1 MLRLRKTTASIAVTA
16 AAALAAGLAPTL
28 VASTALAD
36 PINSTGK
43 TVTPQSYDVVGVG
56 SNTDE
61 YLFDQLSLDYNA
73 TVKTHNANHPY
84 FYSWDATPPS
94 NPNDAATTYITPKA
108 GCSSTTVRP
117 NGSGAGLTALDENT
131 FDGKTGHYCIDY
143 ARTSSGR
150 SSKAPKEGP
159 GGVIYVPAAED
170 AVTWAV
176 RDTGAA
182 KGQPETYAPKSL
194 TLAQLTGIFDC
205 KYTNWDQVGGK
216 AGKID
221 VYIPQSNSGTLSFW
235 LKALG
240 LSAAGSCAADT
251 YKSGKTT
258 VLIEENQ
265 GESAV
270 FDSPNAVF
278 IYSVADWIAQKYHSA
293 AAGKKPTSSQN
304 RFGID
309 DVGYLGVQDVKAGS
323 TVYSPVTTA
332 KVPTINAS
340 FKATTLTRIIY
351 DILRWTDETPDHI
364 LARLEP
370 FFAAKTA
377 KVKGY
382 VCANPTAT
390 KAIEDYGFLTTSQC
404 GLGV

>member
-28 VASTALAD
+28 AASTALAD
-36 PINSTGK
+36 PINNAGK
-43 TVTPQSYDVVGVG
+43 TVTPQSYDVVGAG

-73 TVKTHNANHPY
+73 TVKTHNANNPY

-94 NPNDAATTYITPKA
+94 SPNDAATTYITPKA
-108 GCSSTTVRP
+108 GCSSKTVRP

-143 ARTSSGR
+143 ARSSSGR

-270 FDSPNAVF
+270 FDSPNAIF
-278 IYSVADWIAQKYHSA
+278 IYSVADWVAQKYHSA

-309 DVGYLGVQDVKAGS
+309 DVGYLGVEDVKAGS
-323 TVYSPVTTA
+323 AVYSPITTA

-364 LARLEP
+364 LARFEP

-382 VCANPTAT
+382 ICASPTAI
-390 KAIEDYGFLTTSQC
+390 KAIENYGFLTTSQC